1 MEEPRASTLKGHDPA
16 MIQTTTVKPRTE
28 QYIYNKNEQISV
40 EFNLDYNGVQ
50 VTPLFILT
58 VSYITVYT
66 IVMSK
71 RDLGQ
76 MNHH

>member
-16 MIQTTTVKPRTE
+16 MIQTTTVKPCTE

-40 EFNLDYNGVQ
+40 EFNLDYDGVQ